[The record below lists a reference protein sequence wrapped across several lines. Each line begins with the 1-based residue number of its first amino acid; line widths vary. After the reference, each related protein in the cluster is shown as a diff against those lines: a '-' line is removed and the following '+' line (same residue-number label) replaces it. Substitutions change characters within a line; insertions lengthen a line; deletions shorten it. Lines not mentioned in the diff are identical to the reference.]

1 MSIRAKLVNLFLKR
15 TIRRQFESFK
25 SPEDFRAGGSMPFK
39 LPQEVMAEA
48 VELDGVAAEWVSVPG
63 ASDEHVM
70 LYLHGGAYIFGGPDS
85 HRDLA
90 WRLSKACGVRV
101 LVVDYRLAPENPFP
115 AAVDD
120 ATNCSRWLLNQG
132 IEPANFV
139 IAGDSAG
146 GGLAAATMVNL
157 KNLGIA
163 QPACGV
169 LISPWADLSVSGESA
184 VSNADSDVM
193 LTAAALRR
201 CARYYL
207 GDRDPKAP
215 LASPIFA
222 DLSGLPPMHV
232 MVGSGEI
239 LLSDAERFVD
249 QINAAGGSA
258 NLTIWDGMPHVFPL
272 FAGLIPEGRKG
283 VEEIGTF
290 VRQALNLKVG

>member
-15 TIRRQFESFK
+15 TIRKQFESFE
-25 SPEDFRAGGSMPFK
+25 SPEEFRAGGSMPFK
-39 LPQEVMAEA
+39 PPKEVTTEA
-48 VELDGVAAEWVSVPG
+48 VEIDGVAAEWVSMPG
-63 ASDEHVM
+63 VSEEHVM

-120 ATNCSRWLLNQG
+120 ATTCYRWLLNQG
-132 IEPANFV
+132 LAPANLV

-163 QPACGV
+163 QPACAV
-169 LISPWADLSVSGESA
+169 LISPWADLTVSGESA

-193 LTAAALRR
+193 LTAEALRR

-215 LASPIFA
+215 LASPVFA

-232 MVGSGEI
+232 MVGSGEV
-239 LLSDAERFVD
+239 LLSDAEKLVEL
-249 QINAAGGSA
+249 INGAGGSA
-258 NLTIWDGMPHVFPL
+258 NLTVWDGMPHVFPL
-272 FAGLIPEGRKG
+272 LAALIPEGRQG

-290 VRQALNLKVG
+290 IRQSLSLKAA